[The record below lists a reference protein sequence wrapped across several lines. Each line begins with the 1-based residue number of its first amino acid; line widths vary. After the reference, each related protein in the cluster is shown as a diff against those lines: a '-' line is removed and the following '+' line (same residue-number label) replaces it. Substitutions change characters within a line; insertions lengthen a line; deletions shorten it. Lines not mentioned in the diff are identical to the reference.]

1 MFALRSFSL
10 VPEGVAAAAAADKHE
25 EYLEL
30 VEAPGSIE
38 LLGSVVV

>member
-10 VPEGVAAAAAADKHE
+10 VPGVAAAVAAADKHE

-38 LLGSVVV
+38 LL

>member
-10 VPEGVAAAAAADKHE
+10 VPEGVAAAVAAADKHE

-38 LLGSVVV
+38 LL